1 MARETEDVNPAA
13 LRSTLWSAPAGSTNA
28 RVADHFILSVDA
40 SATEVTVPLILAGS
54 PALTLFFGNGVM
66 DATGGGPVAPAAA
79 AMTDTVVVV
88 SARLAPFFASRMNV
102 YVLPFGPAAPLSLSP
117 SIFACDVLG
126 SSSWEPSL
134 R

>member
-1 MARETEDVNPAA
+1 M
-13 LRSTLWSAPAGSTNA
+13 
-28 RVADHFILSVDA
+28 
-40 SATEVTVPLILAGS
+40 PLILAGS
-54 PALTLFFGNGVM
+54 PALTLFFANGVM

-79 AMTDTVVVV
+79 AMTVTVVVV